1 MKNIILL
8 AVLNILFLNLSSG
21 FQQRNFELLK
31 SKNFIIKYEQGIS
44 QSQIKPVMSDL
55 EIQFKNW
62 NKRLGLVPIKAGEI
76 EVRIYKN
83 ENRYFRESGSLLKEE
98 GFYSKGIIHLATPS
112 TLDKKGNRMN
122 VLSRVVALSLLSTAN
137 DNGCPTWLTE
147 AYGIYAGGDLGK
159 YGTPL
164 QVRSSNFRDMQQEF
178 TQVRKEKEMTNLY
191 AKLAEVMKFLI
202 DRYGTQK
209 VDSLFSYFDGIKTF
223 EQVFEQT
230 FSEKYDKIEK
240 AWGEAIR
247 NRKTKR

>member
-1 MKNIILL
+1 MKKIILFV
-8 AVLNILFLNLSSG
+8 VLNILLLNLSFG
-21 FQQRNFELLK
+21 FQQKNFEVLK
-31 SKNFIIKYEQGIS
+31 SKNFIIKYEKGIS
-44 QSQIKPVMSDL
+44 QSQVNPVMSDL

-62 NKRLGLVPIKAGEI
+62 NKRLGLVPTKADGI

-98 GFYSKGIIHLATPS
+98 GFYSKGIIHLAPPS

-122 VLSRVVALSLLSTAN
+122 VLSRVVALSLLSAAN
-137 DNGCPTWLTE
+137 DNGCPAWLAE
-147 AYGIYAGGDLGK
+147 AYGIYAGGDLRK

-164 QVRSSNFRDMQQEF
+164 QVRSSNFGDMQQEF
-178 TQVRKEKEMTNLY
+178 TQVRKEKDMINFY
-191 AKLAEVMKFLI
+191 AKLAEVIKFLN

-209 VDSLFSYFDGIKTF
+209 VDSLFTVFDGIKTF
-223 EQVFEQT
+223 EKVFEQA

-247 NRKTKR
+247 NRKTK